1 METKS
6 CLSWEERAG
15 ATGDGRQRGAPD
27 TLSHT
32 VCSSQMPPSTD
43 TLYPTLLNQPLL
55 PPLGTVI
62 RRFNDHNSLPTA
74 LGWRRAQR
82 EPRRHECGCML
93 GESSPAGSGASG
105 CCLWLGRGPLDSSED
120 NGAVGKG

>member
-1 METKS
+1 MEMETKT
-6 CLSWEERAG
+6 CLSWEETAG

-43 TLYPTLLNQPLL
+43 TLCPTLLNQPLL

-62 RRFNDHNSLPTA
+62 WRFNVYNSLPA
-74 LGWRRAQR
+74 SLG
-82 EPRRHECGCML
+82 PRP
-93 GESSPAGSGASG
+93 SS
-105 CCLWLGRGPLDSSED
+105 
-120 NGAVGKG
+120 